1 VSNKPSLNASAF
13 PEGLS
18 GPLPR
23 RRLLLRRWAARLL
36 WISLGLLLAAGMG
49 HELKTSALQARLFSA
64 WAARMTYRVMPGAS
78 PLTAF
83 PQSGPFDRLRGY
95 ADLGRFEARLRE
107 RGFEIVRQARVS
119 ENLARAV
126 AWGISPPYRE
136 PVVAALSIRGADGSL
151 LYDARRPDRFFES
164 FDEVPPLIAKTLV
177 FMENRELLDPFD
189 PRTNPAIEWKR
200 LAKAGLVFAG
210 GKLGLPLPT
219 EGGSTLA
226 TQLEKFR
233 HSPGGRTPSPLE
245 KLRQVTSA
253 SLQAYRDG
261 MDTRP
266 ARHEIVAD
274 YLDTMPLA
282 AAPGYGELYGL
293 GEGLYAWFGLSLAE
307 VRAGLGSDRL
317 EVRAP
322 AYKHVLTLLAAVRA
336 PTFYLIRSRDALRE
350 RVDNYTRL
358 LRDAGIIEPELARAV
373 METPVRFLPHAPIAL
388 PPSFVRHKATTA
400 LRTQLV
406 DLLDVPSLY
415 DLNRLD
421 LSVDST
427 IDPDLQDTVIDL
439 FHHLADRGFVAAHG
453 LNQKYLLEGE
463 DPSRVVYGMMLFER
477 TPQGNLLRVQ
487 ADTLDQPF
495 DVNQG
500 VKMELGSTAK
510 ARTLAHYLEIVAQ
523 LHRELSGLPAAELR
537 RLERQ
542 ARDPITKWAAG
553 TLAVRGAIGLE
564 ELLEAS
570 LDRRYSASPGET
582 FFTGGGRHTFHNF
595 DRDDNGRVMPV
606 REALRR
612 STNLVFIR
620 LIRDL
625 VRFHRARLPY
635 DVDAV
640 LHDLADPTRKKMLE
654 EIADGEAREAL
665 RHAYRRYRSLALA
678 AIVQRLLGR
687 RAGAPRQLAMLY
699 YAWHRGADGQPLS
712 AWLAQHGAAVS
723 PNQVA
728 RLQRAYDN
736 PRLNVSD
743 FGYLLSRHPLDVWVA
758 GEMAR
763 EPGLSWDDVLA
774 RSAGAR
780 RTASAWLFKTR
791 NRRAQDLRLRI
802 RVEEDAFARMTPYW
816 QRLGFPFERLEPTYA
831 TAIGSSSD
839 RPAALAELMG
849 IILNDGVRRQPIRLT
864 ELRFA
869 AGTPYES
876 VFRPGVREERVMEPE
891 VARTLREGLASVVSS
906 GTARRLSGAFATRD
920 GKPVIAGGKTGSGD
934 NRYRTFSRSG
944 AETSSR
950 PINRTAAFV
959 FYIGDRYYGVLTAF
973 VPGRA
978 SGRYGFTS
986 ALPVTI
992 LKLLAPEI
1000 DARL

>member
-1 VSNKPSLNASAF
+1 
-13 PEGLS
+13 
-18 GPLPR
+18 
-23 RRLLLRRWAARLL
+23 
-36 WISLGLLLAAGMG
+36 M
-49 HELKTSALQARLFSA
+49 QARLFSA
-64 WAARMTYRVMPGAS
+64 WAARMTYLVMPGAS
-78 PLTAF
+78 PRIAF
-83 PQSGPFDRLRGY
+83 PHSGPFDRLRGY
-95 ADLGRFEARLRE
+95 AELAKFESRLRE
-107 RGFEIVRQARVS
+107 RGFEVARQARVS
-119 ENLARAV
+119 EDLARAV
-126 AWGISPPYRE
+126 AWDISPPYRE

-151 LYDARRPDRFFES
+151 LYDARRPDRFFTS
-164 FDEVPPLIAKTLV
+164 FDDVPPLIARTLV

-189 PRTNPAIEWKR
+189 PRSNPAIEWKR

-233 HSPGGRTPSPLE
+233 HSPGGRTASPLE

-253 SLQAYRDG
+253 SLQVYRSG
-261 MDTRP
+261 TDTRP
-266 ARHEIVAD
+266 ARREIVVD

-293 GEGLYAWFGLSLAE
+293 GEGLYAWFGLSLADVRANLESDRIE
-307 VRAGLGSDRL
+307 VRAG
-317 EVRAP
+317 

-336 PTFYLIRSRDALRE
+336 PTFYLIRSRQALRT
-350 RVDNYTRL
+350 RVENYIRL
-358 LRDAGIIEPELARAV
+358 LRDAGIIEPDFARAV
-373 METPVRFLPHAPIAL
+373 STTRVRFLPRAPIVP
-388 PPSFVRHKATTA
+388 PPSFVTHKATTA
-400 LRTQLV
+400 LRAQLADV
-406 DLLDVPSLY
+406 LDVRSRY

-421 LSVDST
+421 LAVEST
-427 IDPDLQDTVIDL
+427 IDPNLQDTVTDL
-439 FHHLADRGFVAAHG
+439 FHQLADRDFVAAHG

-487 ADTLDQPF
+487 ADSLNEPF

-523 LHRELSGLPAAELR
+523 LHHELSGLPAAELR
-537 RLERQ
+537 KRERE
-542 ARDPITKWAAG
+542 ARDPITQWAAE
-553 TLAVRGAIGLE
+553 TLAMHGGMGLE

-570 LDRRYSASPGET
+570 LDRRYSANPGEA

-595 DRDDNGRVMPV
+595 DRDDNGRVLPL
-606 REALRR
+606 REALRH

-620 LIRDL
+620 LMRDL

-640 LHDLADPTRKKMLE
+640 LHDPADPTRKRMLE
-654 EIADGEAREAL
+654 EIGAGEARQAL
-665 RHAYRRYRSLALA
+665 RSAYRSYRSLAPA
-678 AIVQRLLGR
+678 AIVQHLLGS
-687 RAGAPRQLAMLY
+687 RAGAPRQLAMLF
-699 YAWHRGADGQPLS
+699 YAWHVGADGEQLG
-712 AWLAQHGAAVS
+712 AWLAQHGAAVA
-723 PNQVA
+723 PQEVA
-728 RLQRAYDN
+728 RLQRAYGN
-736 PRLNVSD
+736 PRLNLSD

-763 EPGLSWDDVLA
+763 QPDLSWADALA
-774 RSAGAR
+774 RSAEAR
-780 RTASAWLFKTR
+780 RISSSWLFKTR
-791 NRRAQDLRLRI
+791 NRSAQDLRLRI
-802 RVEEDAFARMTPYW
+802 RVEEDAFLRMTPYW

-849 IILNDGVRRQPIRLT
+849 IILNDGVRRPPIRLT

-869 AGTPYES
+869 VGTPYES
-876 VFRPGVREERVMEPE
+876 VFRPGVQEERVMEPA
-891 VARTLREGLASVVSS
+891 VARTMRQALAGVVSS
-906 GTARRLSGAFATRD
+906 GTARRLSGAFKTRD
-920 GKPVIAGGKTGSGD
+920 GSPIIAGGKTGSGD

-950 PINRTAAFV
+950 PVNRTAAFV

-978 SGRYGFTS
+978 SGAYKFTS
-986 ALPVTI
+986 ALPVSV